1 MVAAA
6 GESGEESP
14 SAGAGVSERLA
25 APEGADPAAS
35 ALAAERPAAEWADA
49 DEPPL
54 LTDGGMGA

>member
-1 MVAAA
+1 MVAAGGAAA

-14 SAGAGVSERLA
+14 PAGAGVSERL
-25 APEGADPAAS
+25 
-35 ALAAERPAAEWADA
+35 AAEWADA